1 MLGCVLPHVRPVST
15 SSAIRLFTSL
25 AYLALPFGFPSHI
38 STDLLETL
46 YILDTIIWLQY
57 YRYIFFL
64 TQPWLVSPTNSIANV
79 SFNIRT

>member
-57 YRYIFFL
+57 YRYIFF
-64 TQPWLVSPTNSIANV
+64 
-79 SFNIRT
+79 